1 MAQTLSGYITQT
13 RRLLHDVNG
22 NFWTDAELTD
32 YINDGRNTLV
42 RDTGCNRVLQS
53 YTVPS
58 GVETVDFS
66 VLPEG
71 TNTIDVINVNLY
83 WGNSRIPLY
92 YLAWTD
98 FNAQLRYWQNYTGR
112 PIAYSMYGPK
122 KLFIGPT
129 PDQSYVMEF
138 DTVVEVDP
146 MVTGA
151 EVEVLAAPF
160 TEAVPF
166 YAAYIAKYQEQ
177 SYGEAEIFDQ
187 QYNKHVREILSN
199 TFTRRL
205 PTPYVAGY

>member
-13 RRLLHDVNG
+13 RRLLHDVNA

-53 YTVPS
+53 HTAPAS
-58 GVETVDFS
+58 VETISFS
-66 VLPEG
+66 ALPQG
-71 TNTIDVINVNLY
+71 DKTIDVINVNLY

-112 PIAYSMYGPK
+112 PIAYSMYGAK
-122 KLFIGPT
+122 QLYIGPS

-146 MVTGA
+146 MVNGSD
-151 EVEVLAAPF
+151 VETLPAPF
-160 TEAVPF
+160 TEAIPF
-166 YAAYIAKYQEQ
+166 FAAYMAKYQEQ

-187 QYNKHVREILSN
+187 QYNKHVREILGS

>member
-13 RRLLHDVNG
+13 RRLLHDVNA

-53 YTVPS
+53 HTAPAS
-58 GVETVDFS
+58 VETISFS
-66 VLPEG
+66 ALPQG
-71 TNTIDVINVNLY
+71 DKTIDVINVNLY

-112 PIAYSMYGPK
+112 PIAYSMYGAK
-122 KLFIGPT
+122 QLYIGPS

-146 MVTGA
+146 MVNGSD
-151 EVEVLAAPF
+151 VETLPAPF
-160 TEAVPF
+160 IEAIPF
-166 YAAYIAKYQEQ
+166 FAAYMAKYQEQ

-187 QYNKHVREILSN
+187 QYNKHVREILGS

>member
-13 RRLLHDVNG
+13 RRLLHDVNA

-53 YTVPS
+53 HTAPA
-58 GVETVDFS
+58 GVETVSFTA
-66 VLPEG
+66 LPQG
-71 TNTIDVINVNLY
+71 DKTIDVINVNLY

-122 KLFIGPT
+122 QLYIGPS

-146 MVTGA
+146 MVNGSD
-151 EVEVLAAPF
+151 VETLPAPF
-160 TEAVPF
+160 TEAIPF
-166 YAAYIAKYQEQ
+166 FAAYMAKYQEQ

-187 QYNKHVREILSN
+187 QYNKHVREILGS